1 MKKTTAILTALLVMA
16 VLFASCSN
24 GMGEKAEGSGSGSST
39 QAVKV
44 SLSLGGEVANIAQR
58 AVALTGVVDASTF
71 EYYYQ
76 ATPNWKKADGTPAN
90 AQGKTNGFVAIP
102 YPGSGHNYEDNFSLG
117 YFTPGNWTFE
127 VEVRLPA
134 NQGGTVLY
142 VGSNPSVVINNALKE
157 LTINMSL
164 KNEDEQGASLTGTV
178 NVAVAVPYLGEGT
191 TVTMTKNGTP
201 VALTIYDDESGNPNS
216 KDYTVTSTSNKTPLA
231 QNGWRLFRLVDE
243 SFAPGD
249 YTILLQYKDVV
260 NAVDKVVGGAAV
272 AFTVVNG
279 GDYLICGTIENG
291 KYQIVE
297 LTLNGIDA
305 VDLSMV
311 TDPYDDQHDQNIT
324 TIGQDGSLKFT
335 VTDRWSETHA
345 GTYTWYV
352 NGVETDS
359 ANNQDEDYEFTLD
372 TSIPGVYEVSCTVD
386 KTVAIGSV
394 SETVTVTPAKIIN
407 IISKVDKDGDGT
419 GDGKN
424 IKAAYTGQSIVCTPV
439 GAGFEDNDVDSVEW
453 IVTRMDV
460 QPPTTQSQSAVINA
474 QTNVFTFCTTST
486 TNTNTAGTY
495 KIVCKTYDDAQTP
508 NLIGYGE
515 KTITLT
521 APPQPQNP

>member
-58 AVALTGVVDASTF
+58 AVALNGVVDASTF
-71 EYYYQ
+71 VYYYQ
-76 ATPNWKKADGTPAN
+76 ATPNWKKADGNPAD

-102 YPGSGHNYEDNFSLG
+102 YPGSGHNYEDGFSLG

-127 VEVRLPA
+127 VEVRIPSPT
-134 NQGGTVLY
+134 QQDPEHETVLY
-142 VGSNPSVVINNALKE
+142 VGSNTDVVINNALKE

-164 KNEDEQGASLTGTV
+164 KTGQNINGTV

-201 VALTIYDDESGNPNS
+201 VELTLYDDGSQGEHS

-231 QNGWRLFRLVDE
+231 QNGWRLFRLVDA

-272 AFTVVNG
+272 AFTVVNDG
-279 GDYLICGTIENG
+279 NYLICGTIENG

-324 TIGQDGSLKFT
+324 TIGQDGSLKFI

-372 TSIPGVYEVSCTVD
+372 TTMPGVYEVSCTVD

-394 SETVTVTPAKIIN
+394 SETVTVTPAEIIN

-424 IKAAYTGQSIVCTPV
+424 IKAAYTGNSIVCTPV
-439 GAGFEDNDVDSVEW
+439 GAGIEDQSVVRVEW
-453 IVTRMDV
+453 WISKDGAAAVKQT
-460 QPPTTQSQSAVINA
+460 AVIA
-474 QTNVFTFCTTST
+474 GNVFTFATTPTPSTTST
-486 TNTNTAGTY
+486 AAEGSY
-495 KIVCKTYDDAQTP
+495 KIVCKTYDAAQGG
-508 NLIGYGE
+508 NLVGYGE

-521 APPQPQNP
+521 VQQ